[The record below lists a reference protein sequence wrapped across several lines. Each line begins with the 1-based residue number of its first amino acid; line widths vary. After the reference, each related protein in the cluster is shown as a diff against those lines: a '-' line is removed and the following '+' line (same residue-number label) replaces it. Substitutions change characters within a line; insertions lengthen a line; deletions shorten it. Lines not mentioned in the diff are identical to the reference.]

1 MQKTAEAILLAA
13 LRLFAANGYEATSVS
28 QIASAV
34 GLSKGALYRHYR
46 SKQDLLDHI
55 LRRMEAQDAERARA
69 FSLPEE
75 GPEQMPEV
83 YAQSGLDALA
93 AFTRSQFAYWTED
106 EFACAFRRMLTLEQ
120 YRSAGMEALYQ
131 QYLGAGPLG
140 YVRDLFAAQ
149 GVPEPDRAALS
160 WYGPMFLSMN
170 IYDAAPDKAAVRE
183 RLEAQLSALMRQ
195 LKEECP

>member
-46 SKQDLLDHI
+46 SKQDLFDHI
-55 LRRMEAQDAERARA
+55 LRRMEAQDAER
-69 FSLPEE
+69 
-75 GPEQMPEV
+75 
-83 YAQSGLDALA
+83 

-120 YRSAGMEALYQ
+120 YRSAGMGALYQ

-140 YVRDLFAAQ
+140 YVRDLLAAQ
-149 GVPEPDRAALS
+149 GLPEPDRAALS
-160 WYGPMFLSMN
+160 WYGPMYLSMSV
-170 IYDAAPDKAAVRE
+170 YDAAPDRAAVRE
-183 RLEAQLSALMRQ
+183 RLEAQLSALTRQ